1 MDCFVFISVR
11 QHCLHDEIVEAVDR
25 FIFDFFRERHHDSE
39 EEKLGERWN
48 AFESRNSL
56 RECVERVHQVR
67 AAIELCRVNLLHS
80 LLSDDFRHRQLL
92 ERLQATTKHVR
103 LVADFIDGVRQIVEL
118 LQALVDSELLVV
130 VDVVRLGIVRRI
142 GSHDVQF
149 VIK

>member
-1 MDCFVFISVR
+1 M
-11 QHCLHDEIVEAVDR
+11 
-25 FIFDFFRERHHDSE
+25 
-39 EEKLGERWN
+39 
-48 AFESRNSL
+48 
-56 RECVERVHQVR
+56 R
-67 AAIELCRVNLLHS
+67 AAIELCRVNLLRS

-130 VDVVRLGIVRRI
+130 VDVVLLGIVRRI